1 MTHPPLSGL
10 ASSPSSQGFGTL
22 QVLPAA
28 PAHWAEGTVSPPRA
42 ATAASSSS
50 SSLRHLQVTT
60 PACPEPL
67 SIQAP
72 ALARHL
78 VSAQRSGHISLYR
91 AYGPWQGHP
100 TSDPCP
106 QPRHHPNRP
115 ACTEP
120 AACPVCCLLP
130 AAPWAVPVAH
140 HPLPQSLSA
149 RHGTVPWHGQLL
161 SPLCPC
167 RARCCH
173 LTPPPFLGTTSGTRP
188 RPCGTSRRNAEVGKQ
203 LPGCT
208 H

>member
-120 AACPVCCLLP
+120 AACPVCCLLHRGLCRWHTILCPKAFLHGMARFRATGSCSPRCAPAGLAAVTSPHRPSWAQPQAQDQGP
-130 AAPWAVPVAH
+130 AA
-140 HPLPQSLSA
+140 
-149 RHGTVPWHGQLL
+149 
-161 SPLCPC
+161 
-167 RARCCH
+167 
-173 LTPPPFLGTTSGTRP
+173 RP
-188 RPCGTSRRNAEVGKQ
+188 GAMQK
-203 LPGCT
+203 
-208 H
+208 